1 MSSDNSV
8 KATVAIPARLG
19 STRLP
24 GKVLL
29 DLGGKP
35 VVRHVWE
42 RVLKMKNAG
51 RVVVLA
57 DTEQVREAATA
68 FGAEVIMTSPECRS
82 GTERLS
88 SVLPQLP
95 GEFFLNVQ
103 GDEPFVDTAMLDALV
118 ERWAETRCEL
128 VTAVAKITDPAKL
141 LNPNVVKVVRGSDG
155 RAIYFSRS
163 PVPYL
168 RGVPAEEWIGSG
180 KSTWWSHIGVYGY
193 ARATLEAHPTMP
205 VTVLETVESLE
216 QLRFIDRGMSFQ
228 TVETDYHPVSIDTA
242 EDLENARKLFASAG
256 R

>member
-1 MSSDNSV
+1 MSETPV
-8 KATVAIPARLG
+8 KATIAIPARLG

-35 VVRHVWE
+35 VVQHVWE

-51 RVVVLA
+51 RVVILA
-57 DTEQVREAATA
+57 DTDRVRDTATA

-82 GTERLS
+82 GTERIA

-118 ERWAETRCEL
+118 ARWAETRCEL

-141 LNPNVVKVVRGSDG
+141 TNPNVVKVVRGSDG
-155 RAIYFSRS
+155 RAVYFSRS
-163 PVPYL
+163 PVPFL
-168 RGVPAEEWIGSG
+168 RGVPVADWLSSG
-180 KSTWWSHIGVYGY
+180 KNTWWSHIGVYGY
-193 ARATLEAHPTMP
+193 ARKTLEAHPTMP
-205 VTVLETVESLE
+205 ATVLEAVESLE

-242 EDLENARKLFASAG
+242 EDLENARKLFKNA
-256 R
+256 